1 MATTSFINNG
11 LEGSC
16 ITVECSISRGLPS
29 ISIVGMASKA
39 VEESKERIRSAIA
52 MSGYNFPKGRIV
64 INLAPADTPK
74 DSSSLDVSMAIAI
87 LATDK
92 QIKAPIN
99 NYSFIGEL
107 SLDGQIR
114 PVRGILGKLISGISQ
129 TQTTI
134 IIPSANQEQANLLN
148 SDRIISFNNLKNLV
162 EALNSSRPIMAHA
175 KNFQATI
182 QKQAPAKKSTAL
194 DFGEIVGQAAAKRAL
209 LIAAAGGHN
218 VLLSGPPGTGKSMLA
233 KAFIGILPP
242 LSKQE
247 LLESTQIH
255 SLSSAAAEIVIYEP
269 PLRMPHHSSSD
280 ISIIGGG
287 HTLRP
292 GEISLA
298 HNGVL
303 FMDEFPEFSRASI
316 ESLRQPLEDKK
327 ITIARAQR
335 SAIFPAKFILLA
347 TANPCP
353 CGFYGSTKSCS
364 CTASEIN
371 RYNKKLSGPILDRI
385 DIFINVD
392 EVEHQSLLTRNESVE
407 SPLLKEQVHLARK
420 TQLNRQKNQL
430 NAYMADKVLKNNLK
444 IDKQAEALLLNAS
457 TKMEL
462 SARAYMRTVRVARTI
477 ADIDNS
483 EFISSNH
490 IAEALQY
497 REKKNIL

>member
-1 MATTSFINNG
+1 M
-11 LEGSC
+11 
-16 ITVECSISRGLPS
+16 
-29 ISIVGMASKA
+29 
-39 VEESKERIRSAIA
+39 
-52 MSGYNFPKGRIV
+52 
-64 INLAPADTPK
+64 
-74 DSSSLDVSMAIAI
+74 
-87 LATDK
+87 
-92 QIKAPIN
+92 
-99 NYSFIGEL
+99 
-107 SLDGQIR
+107 
-114 PVRGILGKLISGISQ
+114 
-129 TQTTI
+129 
-134 IIPSANQEQANLLN
+134 
-148 SDRIISFNNLKNLV
+148 
-162 EALNSSRPIMAHA
+162 
-175 KNFQATI
+175 
-182 QKQAPAKKSTAL
+182 
-194 DFGEIVGQAAAKRAL
+194 
-209 LIAAAGGHN
+209 
-218 VLLSGPPGTGKSMLA
+218 
-233 KAFIGILPP
+233 PP